1 MSMLRRRVVDW
12 GLAALLLVVP
22 LLVLRSS
29 LRAPE
34 KVSTLDAAVLRVSAP
49 LQAGVSW
56 VVDGVGSLWSR
67 YVWLVDVEDENRE
80 LRDDNERLRKEL
92 AAMTR
97 RAVDAEALEDMV
109 ELKKRT
115 PADTLGARVIAAS
128 MSPYYRV
135 VRIRIDRGAPEV
147 AIGMP
152 VITSAGLVGR
162 VEKIYGGHADVMLT
176 TDAQSAVA
184 VVIRR
189 SGARGVLSGTGQPDR
204 YVCKLEW
211 LERSSDPDAEA
222 PVEVGDIV
230 ETSGLG
236 AAFPAGITVGHV
248 SRVVDKDYGMFQEVY
263 VEPAV
268 DFSRLRGVTVLL
280 APPPPPDPDAEKKRK
295 SESAFGVRPF

>member
-128 MSPYYRV
+128 MTASSSSSS
-135 VRIRIDRGAPEV
+135 
-147 AIGMP
+147 M
-152 VITSAGLVGR
+152 T
-162 VEKIYGGHADVMLT
+162 K
-176 TDAQSAVA
+176 
-184 VVIRR
+184 RR
-189 SGARGVLSGTGQPDR
+189 S
-204 YVCKLEW
+204 
-211 LERSSDPDAEA
+211 
-222 PVEVGDIV
+222 
-230 ETSGLG
+230 
-236 AAFPAGITVGHV
+236 
-248 SRVVDKDYGMFQEVY
+248 
-263 VEPAV
+263 EP
-268 DFSRLRGVTVLL
+268 RR
-280 APPPPPDPDAEKKRK
+280 
-295 SESAFGVRPF
+295 